1 MKKYYLLLLL
11 AFCNLPNT
19 FAQQDAQYTQY
30 MFNML
35 VINPAYAGSRDAV
48 SILGVYRN
56 QWTGFNG
63 SPTTISASV
72 HSPVGEKLG
81 LGLFIEADKIGIHQR
96 LSAYSA
102 YAYKIALGG
111 GYLSLGLQAGILQ
124 YQSDWSE
131 LPAAYNPDDPNFVTD
146 NSKILPNF
154 GLGAYYYTDQYF
166 IGVSVPHLL
175 DSTLDDVSPLATQER
190 HYWVTAGVAI
200 PINESMKIQPSIL
213 IRSVPSIAPINID
226 GNINLIINDIF
237 RIGAGYRS
245 SQAALFILE
254 YQQDKLRIGYA
265 FDLDLSDLSN
275 QHSGTHEIMVGLD
288 IPTNKLQ
295 NVTNP
300 RFF

>member
-11 AFCNLPNT
+11 VFCSLPNT

-35 VINPAYAGSRDAV
+35 VVNPAYAGSRDAV
-48 SILGVYRN
+48 SILGIYRN

-96 LSAYSA
+96 LSAYST
-102 YAYKIALGG
+102 YAYKIAIGG

-131 LPAAYNPDDPNFVTD
+131 LPTAFNPDDPNFATD

-200 PINESMKIQPSIL
+200 PINESIKIQPSVL
-213 IRSVPSIAPINID
+213 IRSVPSIAPMNID
-226 GNINLIINDIF
+226 GNISLIINDTF

-245 SQAALFILE
+245 SQAALFMLE

-265 FDLDLSDLSN
+265 FDLDLSDLSS

-288 IPTNKLQ
+288 IPNNKLQ
-295 NVTNP
+295 NVTSP